1 MIKYIFPWNTA
12 AKMILGIGIKS
23 RCYFFE
29 YIAFLHVIWY
39 SNIGIGWIMD
49 RVSQKG

>member
-1 MIKYIFPWNTA
+1 MIIYIFPGSTT

-29 YIAFLHVIWY
+29 YIAFLQVLWY
-39 SNIGIGWIMD
+39 SNIGIG
-49 RVSQKG
+49 